1 MPPHSPTSVR
11 VLTVSGAAG
20 AKAMSL
26 QFLTLAGPSSPKKPA
41 MKFLLAKI
49 FNPMPN
55 TNP

>member
-1 MPPHSPTSVR
+1 MPVNPASKPLR
-11 VLTVSGAAG
+11 E
-20 AKAMSL
+20 
-26 QFLTLAGPSSPKKPA
+26 LAVPKKPE